1 MTTQDR
7 AMTQTDPTTERRPL
21 AGLDEATAAPASLR
35 LAAPSLRGV
44 VRIVAIVVGCAF
56 ALYLTWLLR
65 DVVRLVV
72 ISLFLAL
79 ALIPV
84 VDALDGRGR
93 VPRAVVILAL
103 YAVLAGGVVLVGVVV
118 VPSLAHQVR
127 QVSGAVP

>member
-35 LAAPSLRGV
+35 LAAPSLRGD

-65 DVVRLVV
+65 DVLRLVV
-72 ISLFLAL
+72 ISVFVAL

-84 VDALDGRGR
+84 VDPPDRRPR
-93 VPRAVVILAL
+93 VPRAVAILAL
-103 YAVLAGGVVLVGVVV
+103 YAALGG
-118 VPSLAHQVR
+118 
-127 QVSGAVP
+127 